1 LKPEPGSRGAFETS
15 RLPVAKRPPQPK
27 VHFDLVVVGSGPAG
41 EKGAAQAAYFGKKVA
56 LIERAPR
63 VGGASVHTGT
73 LPSKT
78 LRETALYLTGFRR
91 RELYGMSLRLDR
103 KKSLRQLVGRLQDV
117 TDRQTRQIERNFQ
130 RHGIELI
137 AGTARFEDAST
148 VAVLGADGVV
158 ARRLSA
164 HAFLIA
170 TGSSPLPPP
179 GIAMRDPDLVD
190 SDRILDLD
198 RVPTTLTVVGGGV
211 IGTEYACLFA
221 ALGTRVTLVEGRDRL
236 LGGVDEELSSALQ
249 LSLERMGAEVLLGD
263 AVESVERMPGLTT
276 DALRLK
282 LKSRR
287 TLRADKVLFSA
298 GRSGN
303 TASLNLEA
311 AGVAVAD
318 RGRIPVN
325 EHFQTNVPNIYAAGD
340 VIGAPALA
348 STAMEQARVA
358 MCHAFQIAFKTSVS
372 AFQPY
377 GIYSIPEISTIG
389 PSEQDL
395 KARGIAY
402 ETGHAR
408 FENSARGQITGD
420 ADGFVKILFDP
431 ETRRLLSAHILGE
444 HATELI
450 HIPMFVLAS
459 GGTIDAFIDAVFN
472 FPTLAE
478 CFKYAAYDGLQR
490 LAQRER
496 ATATAPGSR
505 ASLPPAMRP
514 WFAGL
519 CLSGPASAGQPVT
532 LCLMDRW
539 RRCRLLTWSYEPGAE
554 GLLPEEVEREGFV
567 LALGAADSDAQEL
580 LDALSRRGLSLLA
593 DGARQADLVLV
604 SPDAL
609 WKAWGVRPEA
619 KPERAPAAARQRYE
633 VLRAQG
639 LDFPR
644 AQPPGQSDGLDAAAA
659 AFAAYLWA
667 TGQAESEGSRILAA
681 GSSPSQPKTRS

>member
-1 LKPEPGSRGAFETS
+1 
-15 RLPVAKRPPQPK
+15 
-27 VHFDLVVVGSGPAG
+27 
-41 EKGAAQAAYFGKKVA
+41 
-56 LIERAPR
+56 
-63 VGGASVHTGT
+63 
-73 LPSKT
+73 
-78 LRETALYLTGFRR
+78 
-91 RELYGMSLRLDR
+91 MSLRLDR

-117 TDRQTRQIERNFQ
+117 TDRQTRQIERNLK

-137 AGTARFEDAST
+137 AGTARFVDAST
-148 VAVLGADGVV
+148 LAVTGEDGAE
-158 ARRLSA
+158 RRLSA

-179 GIAMRDPDLVD
+179 GIQMRDPDLVD

-198 RVPTTLTVVGGGV
+198 RVPSALTVVGGGV

-221 ALGTRVTLVEGRDRL
+221 ALGTRVTLVEGRNRI

-249 LSLERMGAEVLLGD
+249 LSLERMGAEVILGD
-263 AVESVERMPGLTT
+263 AVESVERTPGLAT

-282 LKSRR
+282 LKSGR
-287 TLRADKVLFSA
+287 TLQADKVLFSA

-303 TASLNLEA
+303 TANLNLEA

-340 VIGAPALA
+340 VIGSPSLA
-348 STAMEQARVA
+348 ATAMEQGRVA
-358 MCHAFQIAFKTSVS
+358 MCHAFQIAFKMSVS
-372 AFQPY
+372 AHQPY

-402 ETGHAR
+402 EAGHAR
-408 FENSARGQITGD
+408 FDNNARGQITGD

-431 ETRRLLSAHILGE
+431 GTRRLISAHILGE

-450 HIPMFVLAS
+450 HIPMFVLSS
-459 GGTIDAFIDAVFN
+459 GGTIDTFIDAVFN
-472 FPTLAE
+472 YPTLAE
-478 CFKYAAYDGLQR
+478 SFKYAAYDGLQR
-490 LAQRER
+490 LAQRQRSSSPEV
-496 ATATAPGSR
+496 A
-505 ASLPPAMRP
+505 ASGEPLPPAMRP

-519 CLSGPASAGQPVT
+519 SLPGPPGAGQSLT

-539 RRCRLLTWSYEPGAE
+539 RRCRFVTWSYEPGGA
-554 GLLPEEVEREGFV
+554 GLLTEEVEREGFV
-567 LALGAADSDAQEL
+567 LALGASDADAREL
-580 LDALSRRGLSLLA
+580 LDALVRRGFSALA
-593 DGARQADLVLV
+593 EDARQADVVLV
-604 SPDAL
+604 SPEAF
-609 WKAWGVRPEA
+609 WKAWGVRSEA
-619 KPERAPAAARQRYE
+619 KPDRAPAAARQRYE

-639 LDFPR
+639 LDLSLP
-644 AQPPGQSDGLDAAAA
+644 AQAGQTEALDAAAS

-667 TGQAESEGSRILAA
+667 TGQAGCDGARVIAA
-681 GSSPSQPKTRS
+681 PSQSQRKTRG

>member
-1 LKPEPGSRGAFETS
+1 MTGDR
-15 RLPVAKRPPQPK
+15 
-27 VHFDLVVVGSGPAG
+27 HFDLVVVGSGPAG

-117 TDRQTRQIERNFQ
+117 TDRQTRQIERNFK

-137 AGTARFEDAST
+137 AGKARFENAST
-148 VAVLGADGVV
+148 LAVIGADGAVL
-158 ARRLSA
+158 RRLSA

-263 AVESVERMPGLTT
+263 AVESVERMPGLATE
-276 DALRLK
+276 ALRLK
-282 LKSRR
+282 LKSGR
-287 TLRADKVLFSA
+287 TLSADKVLFSA

-303 TASLNLEA
+303 TADLNLEA
-311 AGVAVAD
+311 AGVAVTD
-318 RGRIPVN
+318 KGRIPVN

-348 STAMEQARVA
+348 ATAMEQGRVA

-377 GIYSIPEISTIG
+377 GIYTIPEISTIG

-408 FENSARGQITGD
+408 FENNARGQITGD

-431 ETRRLLSAHILGE
+431 KTRRLLSAHILGE

-450 HIPMFVLAS
+450 HIPMFVLAA

-472 FPTLAE
+472 YPTLAE
-478 CFKYAAYDGLQR
+478 SFKYAAYDGLQR

-496 ATATAPGSR
+496 AAVPTAAREP
-505 ASLPPAMRP
+505 LPPAMRP

-519 CLSGPASAGQPVT
+519 CFAGPAAAGQSLI
-532 LCLMDRW
+532 LCVMDRW
-539 RRCRLLTWSYEPGAE
+539 RRCRLSLWIYDPGAA

-567 LALGAADSDAQEL
+567 LALGASDSDAQ
-580 LDALSRRGLSLLA
+580 ALVDSLRARGFSLLGEGPWPA
-593 DGARQADLVLV
+593 DVALV
-604 SPDAL
+604 SPDLL
-609 WKAWGVRPEA
+609 WKSWGVRPEA
-619 KPERAPAAARQRYE
+619 SPEAVPATARRRYE

-639 LDFPR
+639 LDLPT
-644 AQPPGQSDGLDAAAA
+644 ALSAGQSDGLDAAAA

-667 TGQAESEGSRILAA
+667 TGQAGSEGSRILTA
-681 GSSPSQPKTRS
+681 GSSAAPPRKTRGG

>member
-1 LKPEPGSRGAFETS
+1 MTE
-15 RLPVAKRPPQPK
+15 
-27 VHFDLVVVGSGPAG
+27 HFDLVVIGSGPAG

-56 LIERAPR
+56 LVERAPR

-117 TDRQTRQIERNFQ
+117 TDRQTRQIERNLN

-137 AGTARFEDAST
+137 AGNARFLDAAT
-148 VAVLGADGVV
+148 LAVAGDDGAE
-158 ARRLSA
+158 RRLSA

-198 RVPTTLTVVGGGV
+198 RVPSTLTVVGGGV

-221 ALGTRVTLVEGRDRL
+221 ALGTRVTLVEGRDRI

-263 AVESVERMPGLTT
+263 AVESVERTPGLTT
-276 DALRLK
+276 DALRLG
-282 LKSRR
+282 LKSKR
-287 TLRADKVLFSA
+287 TLKADKVLFSA

-303 TASLNLEA
+303 SATLNLEA
-311 AGVAVAD
+311 AGVAVTD
-318 RGRIPVN
+318 KGRIPVN

-340 VIGAPALA
+340 VVGAPALA
-348 STAMEQARVA
+348 ATAMEQARVA
-358 MCHAFQIAFKTSVS
+358 MCHAFQIDFKTSVS

-408 FENSARGQITGD
+408 FENNARGQITGD

-431 ETRRLLSAHILGE
+431 ATRRLLSAHILGE

-450 HIPMFVLAS
+450 HIPMFVLSS

-472 FPTLAE
+472 YPTLAE
-478 CFKYAAYDGLQR
+478 SFKYAAYDGLQR
-490 LAQRER
+490 LAQRQRSTSPEIR
-496 ATATAPGSR
+496 VSHEP
-505 ASLPPAMRP
+505 LPPAMRP

-519 CLSGPASAGQPVT
+519 CLSAPAQAGQPVT

-539 RRCRLLTWSYEPGAE
+539 RRCRFQTWSYERGGA
-554 GLLPEEVEREGFV
+554 GLLTDEVEREGFV
-567 LALGAADSDAQEL
+567 LALGASGSDAREL
-580 LDALSRRGLSLLA
+580 LDGLDRRGFSLLA
-593 DGARQADLVLV
+593 DGAPSADVVLV

-609 WKAWGVRPEA
+609 WKAWGIRPEA
-619 KPERAPAAARQRYE
+619 KPDRALAPARQRYE
-633 VLRAQG
+633 ILRAQG
-639 LDFPR
+639 LDFSMPPQE
-644 AQPPGQSDGLDAAAA
+644 AQTDALDAAAA

-667 TGQAESEGSRILAA
+667 TGQAGSEGSQVFAA
-681 GSSPSQPKTRS
+681 GPSPPLRKTRAESRRD

>member
-1 LKPEPGSRGAFETS
+1 LTRQE
-15 RLPVAKRPPQPK
+15 
-27 VHFDLVVVGSGPAG
+27 HFDLVVVGSGPAG

-91 RELYGMSLRLDR
+91 RELYGMSLRLDK

-117 TDRQTRQIERNFQ
+117 TDRQTRQIERNFK

-137 AGTARFEDAST
+137 AGNARFEDAST
-148 VAVLGADGVV
+148 VAVLGADGAVLK
-158 ARRLSA
+158 RLSA

-263 AVESVERMPGLTT
+263 AVESVERMPGLATE
-276 DALRLK
+276 ALRLK

-287 TLRADKVLFSA
+287 TLNADKVLFSA

-303 TASLNLEA
+303 TADLNLAA
-311 AGVAVAD
+311 AGVAVTD
-318 RGRIPVN
+318 KGRIAVN
-325 EHFQTNVPNIYAAGD
+325 QHFQTNVPNIYAAGD

-348 STAMEQARVA
+348 ATAMEQGRVA

-377 GIYSIPEISTIG
+377 GIYTIPEISTIG

-431 ETRRLLSAHILGE
+431 KTRKLLSAHILGE

-450 HIPMFVLAS
+450 HIPMFVLSS
-459 GGTIDAFIDAVFN
+459 GGTIDVFIDAVFN
-472 FPTLAE
+472 YPTLAE
-478 CFKYAAYDGLQR
+478 SFKYAAYDGLQR
-490 LAQRER
+490 LAQRDR
-496 ATATAPGSR
+496 AAAPTAVREP
-505 ASLPPAMRP
+505 LPPAMRP

-519 CLSGPASAGQPVT
+519 CLTGPAAAGQSVA
-532 LCLMDRW
+532 LCVMDRW
-539 RRCRLLTWSYEPGAE
+539 RRCRLSLWSYEPGAAS
-554 GLLPEEVEREGFV
+554 LLPEEVEREGFV
-567 LALGAADSDAQEL
+567 LALGATDSDAREL
-580 LDALSRRGLSLLA
+580 VGSLRARGFSLLGE
-593 DGARQADLVLV
+593 DPRQADLALV
-604 SPDAL
+604 SPDLL
-609 WKAWGVRPEA
+609 WKSWGVRPEA
-619 KPERAPAAARQRYE
+619 NLEDAPAAARRRYE

-639 LDFPR
+639 LDLPIT
-644 AQPPGQSDGLDAAAA
+644 ASGGPADGLDAAAA

-667 TGQAESEGSRILAA
+667 TGQAGSEGSRILTAS
-681 GSSPSQPKTRS
+681 SSPAPRKTRGG